1 MLTFSGPK
9 KERTERWKGVGC
21 GFFEEDL
28 GFSVFFLGGGGGFSA
43 LQTEVEIK

>member
-28 GFSVFFLGGGGGFSA
+28 GFSVFFGGVGGGGEGAF
-43 LQTEVEIK
+43 LLYRQR